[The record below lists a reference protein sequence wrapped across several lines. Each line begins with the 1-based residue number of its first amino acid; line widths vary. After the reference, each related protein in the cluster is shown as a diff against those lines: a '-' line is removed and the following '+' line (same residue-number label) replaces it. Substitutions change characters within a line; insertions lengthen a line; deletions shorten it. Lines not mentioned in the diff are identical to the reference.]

1 MRTVP
6 LSRSVLAFWQ
16 DLIFLEAALL
26 ADEETRELAAPV
38 TAHINLFMPTL
49 QREVDTL
56 RAVIQSNARLSVT
69 DARLDLGIRGLFSST
84 LHLVNQSR
92 KHPAFT
98 SLFSTHIGAVV
109 RHALKRQ
116 VEVARELIDKLA
128 LPHYTPEFRAA
139 QTAALQPLIERGA
152 EVLEAQ
158 RQAELARTTGRID
171 VRAWKEEAN
180 AVRLSVYGSLIALAA
195 QNGRSKA
202 WPEAF
207 FQRKGGGTDESGSD
221 DPVDDEETTDDV

>member
-26 ADEETRELAAPV
+26 ADEETRALAAPV

-49 QREVDTL
+49 VRELDTL

-69 DARLDLGIRGLFSST
+69 DARLDLGIRGLFSAT

-92 KHPAFT
+92 QHPAFT
-98 SLFSTHIGAVV
+98 GLFSTHIGAVV

-116 VEVARELIDKLA
+116 VEVARDLIDKLS

-139 QTAALQPLIERGA
+139 QTAALQPLIARGA

-158 RQAELARTTGRID
+158 RQTELARSSGRLD
-171 VRAWKEEAN
+171 VRVWKEEAN
-180 AVRLSVYGSLIALAA
+180 AVRLSAYGALLALAA
-195 QNGRSKA
+195 QNGRGKA

-207 FQRKGGGTDESGSD
+207 FQRKGGVASESGGD
-221 DPVDDEETTDDV
+221 DPTDDGETPDDV